1 MNKRTILIKQ
11 HRISFVQ
18 ITEVSMTSVIG
29 TQLEMADDTH
39 EPSNVLIRKIEQ
51 VAELLGC
58 SEEEAQRL
66 VLHHQQ

>member
-1 MNKRTILIKQ
+1 MNKRTILIK
-11 HRISFVQ
+11 RFVRTVRV
-18 ITEVSMTSVIG
+18 TEVSLTSVHEEQIDVSSDE
-29 TQLEMADDTH
+29 L
-39 EPSNVLIRKIEQ
+39 EPSNVLIRKVEQ

>member
-1 MNKRTILIKQ
+1 MNKRTILIK
-11 HRISFVQ
+11 RFVRSVKVTEISLTTVRNEQ
-18 ITEVSMTSVIG
+18 LDVSSD
-29 TQLEMADDTH
+29 EF

>member
-1 MNKRTILIKQ
+1 MNKRTILIK
-11 HRISFVQ
+11 RFVRTVRV
-18 ITEVSMTSVIG
+18 TEVSLTSVHEEQIDVPCDE
-29 TQLEMADDTH
+29 L

-58 SEEEAQRL
+58 SEEEAQRI

>member
-1 MNKRTILIKQ
+1 MNKRTILIK
-11 HRISFVQ
+11 RFVRTVRV
-18 ITEVSMTSVIG
+18 TEVSLTSVHEEQIDVPCDE
-29 TQLEMADDTH
+29 L

>member
-1 MNKRTILIKQ
+1 MNKRTILIK
-11 HRISFVQ
+11 RFVRAVRV
-18 ITEVSMTSVIG
+18 TEVSLTSVHEEQIDVPCDE
-29 TQLEMADDTH
+29 L

-66 VLHHQQ
+66 VLHHQ

>member
-1 MNKRTILIKQ
+1 MKRTILIK
-11 HRISFVQ
+11 RFVRTVKVTEISLTTVHNEQ
-18 ITEVSMTSVIG
+18 LDVSSD
-29 TQLEMADDTH
+29 EF

-66 VLHHQQ
+66 VLHHQ